1 MVSVTVCRRSSGSSS
16 GLIYRGQPPC
26 RGSPPPSRCRTA
38 VARGCRAGRRDPGR
52 ARHSFQPAGWLAGWL
67 CGEVNSCPGSG
78 SLGSRWQREPAPLD
92 CTANHLAGSPSA
104 TTTTRRTAPPPP
116 CPSSTP
122 PTWPP
127 PADDFYP
134 SDKASH
140 IPHIAACAYNG
151 LFLSPLALPDWDM
164 CVGLVDASSAL
175 CLLSLAS
182 HDHCPWE
189 P

>member
-1 MVSVTVCRRSSGSSS
+1 MGGWVG
-16 GLIYRGQPPC
+16 G
-26 RGSPPPSRCRTA
+26 
-38 VARGCRAGRRDPGR
+38 RAGQLGRRGTVPG
-52 ARHSFQPAGWLAGWL
+52 AVWWWGCAPLAGWLAGWLAEPHTVFTCQPAGWLAGWL